1 MATYV
6 STDREHNIK
15 VGGSVR
21 EIFDAVK
28 EIGDKIKLPKERE
41 VPAEKE
47 GDKPTK
53 VTHVELS
60 VQNLRAE
67 LKDAPALEIYKDG
80 NNSKWVAKVH
90 IFH

>member
-21 EIFDAVK
+21 EIFDVVK
-28 EIGDKIKLPKERE
+28 ALGDKIKLPKERE

-53 VTHVELS
+53 LTHVELT

-67 LKDAPALEIYKDG
+67 LKDAAELEIYKDG

>member
-21 EIFDAVK
+21 EIFETVK
-28 EIGDKIKLPKERE
+28 ALGDKIKLPKERE

-47 GDKPTK
+47 GEKPTK
-53 VTHVELS
+53 VTHVELT
-60 VQNLRAE
+60 VTNLRAE
-67 LKDAPALEIYKDG
+67 LKDAAELEIYKDG
-80 NNSKWVAKVH
+80 NNSKWAAKVC